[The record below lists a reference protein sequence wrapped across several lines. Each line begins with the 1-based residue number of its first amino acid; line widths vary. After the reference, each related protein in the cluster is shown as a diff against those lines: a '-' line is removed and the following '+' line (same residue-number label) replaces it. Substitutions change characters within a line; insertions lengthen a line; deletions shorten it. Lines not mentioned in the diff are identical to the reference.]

1 MVSRVGK
8 LPIKVADDVKVNIDN
23 SVITF
28 TKGNKTKT
36 YDFGNKVNVSF
47 KDKEIIVEENDDVIV
62 IEKKLKEL
70 FDVNDWGRV
79 HHLLIFFGRY
89 LCTAQKPDCNRCPFI
104 KQCTKK

>member
-47 KDKEIIVEENDDVIV
+47 KDKEIIVEENDDVDST
-62 IEKKLKEL
+62 KFCGLHRS
-70 FDVNDWGRV
+70 N
-79 HHLLIFFGRY
+79 IFNITCRRFRS
-89 LCTAQKPDCNRCPFI
+89 
-104 KQCTKK
+104 